1 MEENKPQDPP
11 AVKRARQDA
20 IRRIIQS
27 QSVGTQAEL
36 ARLLGQEGIG
46 VTQATLS
53 RDLAQLG
60 GVRVH
65 RPNGTCYELPP
76 PLSGLEIDRERLRE
90 IDLLVL
96 GLGDNDALVVVRTRP
111 GTAAAVAL
119 AIDAAQLSES
129 LGTLAGDDTVF
140 VTPQRGTSTRTLGD
154 RLREVLA
161 LGDRQAGE
169 GR

>member
-1 MEENKPQDPP
+1 MDENKPQDPA
-11 AVKRARQDA
+11 AVKRARHDA
-20 IRRIIQS
+20 IKRLIQAET
-27 QSVGTQAEL
+27 VGTQAEL
-36 ARLLGQEGIG
+36 ARWLGQEGIE

-60 GVRVH
+60 AVRVH
-65 RPNGTCYELPP
+65 RSDGGAVYELPP
-76 PLSGLEIDRERLRE
+76 APPAGSEARLRE
-90 IDLLVL
+90 MGPLVL
-96 GLGDNDALVVVRTRP
+96 GLGDNDALVVVRTMP

-119 AIDAAQLSES
+119 AIDAARLSES

-140 VTPQRGTSTRTLGD
+140 VTPQRGTSTRALGE

-161 LGDRQAGE
+161 LRDRQAG